1 MQGEAMSFLMR
12 VQVPDE
18 PGTLGLLATALGTAD
33 VDILSVD
40 VVERDDNLAVDDL
53 VVEIPRGAF
62 PDCLITAAEAIA
74 GVQVISVRPFTGVL
88 DTHRELELID
98 VVAAT
103 ISDRLQVLV
112 DGLPRV
118 LGVGWAMI
126 FANGTDSPYRVV
138 GSPACPEAQTVLSPW
153 PPLRKPVALDVDGDW
168 VPQSWRDMDT
178 ALAASPLGSDQ
189 RIVLI
194 GRPGGPEFRP
204 SEVARLGH
212 MAGIVATVLG

>member
-1 MQGEAMSFLMR
+1 MSYLMR
-12 VQVPDE
+12 VRVPDE
-18 PGTLGLLATALGTAD
+18 PGALGLLATALGTTQ

-40 VVERDDNLAVDDL
+40 VVERVDDVAVDDL
-53 VVEIPRGAF
+53 VVELPHGAF
-62 PDCLITAAEAIA
+62 PDGLITVAEAIT
-74 GVQVISVRPFTGVL
+74 GVQVISVRPFTGLL

-98 VVAAT
+98 LVAAT

-126 FANGTDSPYRVV
+126 FANGDRGPYRMA
-138 GSPACPEAQTVLSPW
+138 GSPASPESETMLSRW
-153 PPLRKPVALDVDGDW
+153 QPLRRPVSLDVDGDW
-168 VPQSWRDMDT
+168 VPQTWRDLDT
-178 ALAASPLGSDQ
+178 ALAATPLGTDQ
-189 RIVLI
+189 RIVMI

>member
-1 MQGEAMSFLMR
+1 MSFLMR
-12 VQVPDE
+12 VRVPDE
-18 PGTLGLLATALGTAD
+18 PGALGLLATALGESN

-40 VVERDDNLAVDDL
+40 VVERVADQAVDDL
-53 VVEIPRGAF
+53 VVELPRGAL
-62 PDCLITAAEAIA
+62 PDGLITAAEAIN

-103 ISDRLQVLV
+103 IGDRLQVLV

-126 FANGTDSPYRVV
+126 FANADAGPYRVV
-138 GSPACPEAQTVLSPW
+138 HSPASPETQSMLGRW
-153 PPLRKPVALDVDGDW
+153 QPLRRPVVLDVAAEW
-168 VPQSWRDMDT
+168 VPQTWRELDT
-178 ALAASPLGSDQ
+178 ALAASPLGGDQ
-189 RIVLI
+189 RLVLI

>member
-1 MQGEAMSFLMR
+1 MSFLMR

-18 PGTLGLLATALGTAD
+18 PGSLGQLATALGATK

-40 VVERDDNLAVDDL
+40 VVERHNHLAVDDL
-53 VVEIPRGAF
+53 VVELPRGGF
-62 PDCLITAAEAIA
+62 PDGLITAAESIDD
-74 GVQVISVRPFTGVL
+74 VQVISVRPFTGVL

-98 VVAAT
+98 QVAAT
-103 ISDRLQVLV
+103 IGDRLQVLV

-126 FANGTDSPYRVV
+126 FANGSRGPYEVV
-138 GSPACPEAQTVLSPW
+138 RSPASPETRGIMTSWRPLNRPGVLS
-153 PPLRKPVALDVDGDW
+153 VEQDW
-168 VPQSWRDMDT
+168 VPQTWRDIDT

-194 GRPGGPEFRP
+194 GRPGGPEFRR

-212 MAGIVATVLG
+212 MAGIVATVLT

>member
-1 MQGEAMSFLMR
+1 MAFLMR

-18 PGTLGLLATALGTAD
+18 PGTLGQLATALGATN

-40 VVERDDNLAVDDL
+40 VVERRDHFAVDDL
-53 VVEIPRGAF
+53 VVELPRRAL
-62 PDCLITAAEAIA
+62 PDGLITTAESIDD
-74 GVQVISVRPFTGVL
+74 VQVISVRPFTGVL

-98 VVAAT
+98 QVAAT
-103 ISDRLQVLV
+103 IGDRLRVLV

-118 LGVGWAMI
+118 LGVGWAII
-126 FANGTDSPYRVV
+126 FANGRHGPYQVV
-138 GSPACPEAQTVLSPW
+138 QSPASPETRSILIPW
-153 PPLRKPVALDVDGDW
+153 QPLHHPVALSVEQEW

-178 ALAASPLGSDQ
+178 ALAAAPLGNDQ

-212 MAGIVATVLG
+212 MAGIVATVLN

>member
-1 MQGEAMSFLMR
+1 MSFLMR
-12 VQVPDE
+12 VQVPDR
-18 PGTLGLLATALGTAD
+18 PGSLGLLATALGTAG

-40 VVERDDNLAVDDL
+40 VVERGSTTAVDDL
-53 VVEIPRGAF
+53 VVEIPRGSF
-62 PDCLITAAEAIA
+62 PETLITAAEAID
-74 GVQVISVRPFTGVL
+74 GVQVVSVWPFSGVL

-98 VVAAT
+98 SVAAT
-103 ISDRLQVLV
+103 IGDRLQVLV

-118 LGVGWAMI
+118 LSVGWSMI
-126 FANGTDSPYRVV
+126 FASGADGPYRVV
-138 GSPACPEAQTVLSPW
+138 GSPAAPQTQHSAAAWL
-153 PPLRKPVALDVDGDW
+153 PLRKPLALDLDADW
-168 VPQSWRDMDT
+168 VPQSWREMDT
-178 ALAASPLGSDQ
+178 TMAAAPLGSDL